1 MGCPALRPHL
11 SHRLP
16 CAGAGVQAS
25 LPQLQ
30 SKHGKHGKLRL
41 AALGCP
47 RQPTP
52 HPPLNWAVVGCLVA
66 QKEVSRARGRIQLYL
81 QVSDDPASQV
91 APEHAVD
98 GSAPS
103 ASPGGGGDGAA
114 AAAAELRAQVA
125 RRESQLQ
132 QERALL
138 QRMKAD
144 LLESQELVVG
154 LRAQLS
160 VALAGWVPDGLARW
174 G

>member
-1 MGCPALRPHL
+1 M
-11 SHRLP
+11 
-16 CAGAGVQAS
+16 
-25 LPQLQ
+25 
-30 SKHGKHGKLRL
+30 
-41 AALGCP
+41 
-47 RQPTP
+47 
-52 HPPLNWAVVGCLVA
+52 GCLVA